1 MSVNRTRRWKKERN
15 RQNFMTGSSLRVAPV
30 KTKCLRKWNYREKFT
45 RGHMDSRFGLK
56 SVGCWW
62 DQKCSVNRIFRLLLG
77 KEKRKLICE
86 LFRLLFAIFLI
97 SLSLLTL
104 VLGGMDPRCKICI
117 FMGKTDPNADKH
129 EQQVNK
135 QANSEFWFS
144 WFSEAIF
151 RWTSIMNY
159 CSERMAAM
167 FFSGKKCWNGSVLQA
182 QKM

>member
-1 MSVNRTRRWKKERN
+1 
-15 RQNFMTGSSLRVAPV
+15 
-30 KTKCLRKWNYREKFT
+30 
-45 RGHMDSRFGLK
+45 MDSRFGLK
-56 SVGCWW
+56 SVGCCW

-77 KEKRKLICE
+77 KEKRKLK
-86 LFRLLFAIFLI
+86 LFRLLFALFLI

-104 VLGGMDPRCKICI
+104 FLGGMDPRCKICI

-129 EQQVNK
+129 KQQVNK

-159 CSERMAAM
+159 CSERMAAV
-167 FFSGKKCWNGSVLQA
+167 FFFWKTAWRFPALKWICTAGSKDVSVIKCRLIEHSYFAV
-182 QKM
+182 